1 MSAPVLSAETLAQIV
16 SKAAGDSAF
25 RSKLLDAPHE
35 ALASLGIRLPEGLTV
50 RFVQDTAGTRHFVL
64 PPLAG
69 NELSDE
75 DLDKAAGGFNFNSIG
90 QQLGGGTSHL
100 GGATSQLSGGTSHLG
115 GAGQQLGIGINDL
128 NKQLG

>member
-1 MSAPVLSAETLAQIV
+1 MSTPVLSAEALAQIV
-16 SKAAGDSAF
+16 SKAAGDSTF
-25 RSKLLDAPHE
+25 RSRLLDAPHE

-90 QQLGGGTSHL
+90 QQLGGG
-100 GGATSQLSGGTSHLG
+100 GV
-115 GAGQQLGIGINDL
+115 QLGIGINDL

>member
-69 NELSDE
+69 ASLPGHCSILPIRRFPSLS
-75 DLDKAAGGFNFNSIG
+75 SR
-90 QQLGGGTSHL
+90 
-100 GGATSQLSGGTSHLG
+100 
-115 GAGQQLGIGINDL
+115 
-128 NKQLG
+128 